1 MDAFKLN
8 CAKKL
13 CAMLVCVLPFIHWIQ
28 NNFHVQTMLNINK
41 KYHIIHNNT
50 YIKHIER
57 NLYSLE
63 SAIAVLRGTDKRT
76 INKWLNDL
84 RNTDVKK
91 IRCPAI

>member
-50 YIKHIER
+50 YIKTHRAELIFLGKCHCSIER
-57 NLYSLE
+57 YRQEN
-63 SAIAVLRGTDKRT
+63 
-76 INKWLNDL
+76 NKQM
-84 RNTDVKK
+84 
-91 IRCPAI
+91 A